1 MIDNC
6 RPWPRLLVPLAGW
19 AGCDTLKD
27 RRNRIMT
34 INLSKELEKF
44 VHDAVRA
51 GYYAREDDVIRDAL
65 TRLKQ
70 AMPEPARTPVKR
82 TRRAKPSGQKVA
94 KPLGIEELH
103 QQMIARGLIT
113 QLPDTAADFD
123 DPDDEPIAIEGE
135 PLSET
140 VIRERR

>member
-1 MIDNC
+1 
-6 RPWPRLLVPLAGW
+6 
-19 AGCDTLKD
+19 
-27 RRNRIMT
+27 MT
-34 INLSKELEKF
+34 IDLSKELEQF

-51 GYYAREDDVIRDAL
+51 GHYAREDDVIRDAL

-70 AMPEPARTPVKR
+70 AMPDAAAPPAKR
-82 TRRAKPSGQKVA
+82 ARRAKPAGQPVT
-94 KPLGIEELH
+94 KPLTIEELH
-103 QQMIARGLIT
+103 QQMAARGLIT
-113 QLPDTAADFD
+113 LPDTAADFD

>member
-1 MIDNC
+1 
-6 RPWPRLLVPLAGW
+6 V
-19 AGCDTLKD
+19 
-27 RRNRIMT
+27 T
-34 INLSKELEKF
+34 IHLSKELEQF

-51 GYYAREDDVIRDAL
+51 GHYAREDDVIRDAL

-70 AMPEPARTPVKR
+70 AMPEATQPPAKRARRTKPTGQPVK
-82 TRRAKPSGQKVA
+82 
-94 KPLGIEELH
+94 KPLTIEELH
-103 QQMIARGLIT
+103 QQMAARGLIT
-113 QLPDTAADFD
+113 LPDTAADFD

>member
-1 MIDNC
+1 
-6 RPWPRLLVPLAGW
+6 
-19 AGCDTLKD
+19 
-27 RRNRIMT
+27 MT

-44 VHDAVRA
+44 VQDAVRA
-51 GYYAREDDVIRDAL
+51 GYYAREDDVVRDAL

-70 AMPEPARTPVKR
+70 AMPEAARTPVKR
-82 TRRAKPSGQKVA
+82 TRRAKPSGQKVS
-94 KPLGIEELH
+94 KTLTIEELH
-103 QQMIARGLIT
+103 QQMMARGLIT